1 MTPAT
6 PGRPRSLLRSRGVRE
21 ASGDDHAAV
30 LKVWSKR
37 HRDLGRARTQ
47 VACRLHAV
55 LCDLVPGGVPKAITA
70 GQAAHLLESITPA
83 GSVAA
88 ARCELAAEFTED
100 LRRIDSQIRGTRNK
114 LAEVV
119 RAAGTSLTGL
129 FGAGPVIAG
138 AVIGDVRHVSRFP
151 NRDHFAACNGTAPIE
166 VSSGPRK
173 IYRLSRRGNRRL
185 NHAIHMAAVTQI
197 RNPGSE
203 GRAYYDK
210 KLAEG
215 KTRKE
220 ALRALKR
227 QVSDAIF
234 ACLQDDARRTEGPGG
249 QPGNHSASRAAGS
262 HPERQRFGQATP
274 GPGPHP
280 RAAARTR
287 GRAGRSPAAAT
298 SAPATPQVQVER
310 PQRSE
315 DERPGGTARRR
326 PHSATRNARNHRPS
340 ATPQPPTS
348 RTAKKI
354 GPTS

>member
-1 MTPAT
+1 
-6 PGRPRSLLRSRGVRE
+6 
-21 ASGDDHAAV
+21 
-30 LKVWSKR
+30 
-37 HRDLGRARTQ
+37 
-47 VACRLHAV
+47 
-55 LCDLVPGGVPKAITA
+55 
-70 GQAAHLLESITPA
+70 
-83 GSVAA
+83 
-88 ARCELAAEFTED
+88 
-100 LRRIDSQIRGTRNK
+100 
-114 LAEVV
+114 VV

-129 FGAGPVIAG
+129 FGVGPVIAA

-151 NRDHFAACNGTAPIE
+151 NRGHFAACDGTAPIE

-173 IYRLSRRGNRRL
+173 IYRLSRRSNRRL

-203 GRAYYDK
+203 GRACYDK

-234 ACLQDDARRTEGPGG
+234 ACLQADARRAEGPGG

-274 GPGPHP
+274 GPGLHP
-280 RAAARTR
+280 TAAAPTQ
-287 GRAGRSPAAAT
+287 GRAGRSPIAAT
-298 SAPATPQVQVER
+298 SLPAKPQVQVEH
-310 PQRSE
+310 PQQSQ
-315 DERPGGTARRR
+315 DERPGAATRRR
-326 PHSATRNARNHRPS
+326 PYSATRNARNHRPTV
-340 ATPQPPTS
+340 APQPPTS
-348 RTAKKI
+348 RTAKKT